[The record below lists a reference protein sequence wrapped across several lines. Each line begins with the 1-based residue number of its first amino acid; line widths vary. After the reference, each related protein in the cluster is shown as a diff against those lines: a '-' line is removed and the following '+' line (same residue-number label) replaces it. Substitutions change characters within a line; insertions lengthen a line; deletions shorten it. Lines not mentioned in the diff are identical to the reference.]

1 VDTDFQTGENKMK
14 RYIGKA
20 IYYAMLPFVGL
31 GMIAYLVAAACM
43 LGWGKADEHIGN
55 WNK

>member
-1 VDTDFQTGENKMK
+1 MK

-31 GMIAYLVAAACM
+31 GMIAYLRSCGVYVG
-43 LGWGKADEHIGN
+43 LGKSR
-55 WNK
+55 

>member
-1 VDTDFQTGENKMK
+1 MK

-31 GMIAYLVAAACM
+31 GMVAYLVAAACM
-43 LGWGKADEHIGN
+43 SGWGKADEIFGN